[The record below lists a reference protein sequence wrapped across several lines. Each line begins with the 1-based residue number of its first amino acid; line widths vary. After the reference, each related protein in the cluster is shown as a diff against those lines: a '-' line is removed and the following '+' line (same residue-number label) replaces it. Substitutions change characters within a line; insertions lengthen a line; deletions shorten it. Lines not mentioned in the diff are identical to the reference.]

1 MSRRADRNQQRR
13 WDRKGRY
20 DHQARARV
28 ERDMAEMSRAMA
40 CGSRLLWPLFAMMGA
55 EQVRQEGRP

>member
-1 MSRRADRNQQRR
+1 
-13 WDRKGRY
+13 
-20 DHQARARV
+20 
-28 ERDMAEMSRAMA
+28 MAEMSRAMA